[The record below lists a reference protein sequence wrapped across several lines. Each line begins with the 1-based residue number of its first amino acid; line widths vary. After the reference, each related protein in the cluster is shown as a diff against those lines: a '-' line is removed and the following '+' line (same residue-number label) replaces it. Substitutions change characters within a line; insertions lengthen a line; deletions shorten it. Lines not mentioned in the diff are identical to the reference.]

1 LSGVS
6 DTFLFVRV
14 FVLASGSGGNA
25 CVVESGRTRVLVDAG
40 LSAREI
46 ERRME
51 KRGIAAETI
60 AAVFLTHE
68 HNDHACG
75 APVFTARWDCPLYA
89 TTGTAAAI
97 GLEGDLFTP
106 FVRIIPG
113 RDHRIGD
120 LGYRAFST
128 PHDAAESVAYGFE
141 SDGARLVIASDLG
154 RAEDGFVDFLRE
166 ATTLMLEMNHDED
179 MLRDGPYTWPLKRRI
194 SGGLGHLSNAQSA
207 EAIRRSAGSKRRRVV
222 ATHLSRTNNT
232 PELVRAVL
240 GRAIERSGWE
250 VPFEIADQID
260 GLEAFDA

>member
-1 LSGVS
+1 
-6 DTFLFVRV
+6 VRV
-14 FVLASGSGGNA
+14 TVLASGSGGNA

-51 KRGIAAETI
+51 ARSIEPESI

-68 HNDHACG
+68 HNDHSSG
-75 APVFTARWDCPLYA
+75 APVFTARWDCPLFA
-89 TTGTAAAI
+89 TCGTADSI
-97 GLEGDLFTP
+97 GMEGDLFTP
-106 FVRIIPG
+106 FVRVVPG
-113 RDHRIGD
+113 REGRLGD
-120 LGYRAFST
+120 LGFRAFAT
-128 PHDAAESVAYGFE
+128 PHDAVESVAYSFE

-154 RAEDGFVDFLRE
+154 RAEADFVDFLRE
-166 ATTLMLEMNHDED
+166 ATTLLIEMNHDED

-207 EAIRRSAGSKRRRVV
+207 EAIRRSAGPKRRRIV

-240 GRAIERSGWE
+240 ARAIERSGWH
-250 VPFEIADQID
+250 VPFDVAEQIK

>member
-1 LSGVS
+1 
-6 DTFLFVRV
+6 
-14 FVLASGSGGNA
+14 
-25 CVVESGRTRVLVDAG
+25 VDAG

-51 KRGIAAETI
+51 RRGIAAETI

-68 HNDHACG
+68 HNDHASG
-75 APVFTARWDCPLYA
+75 APIFTARWDCPLYA
-89 TTGTAAAI
+89 TAGTAEAI

-106 FVRIIPG
+106 FVRVVPG
-113 RDHRIGD
+113 KDHRIGD
-120 LGYRAFST
+120 LGYRAFAT

-154 RAEDGFVDFLRE
+154 RAEHGFVDFLRE

-194 SGGLGHLSNAQSA
+194 SGGLGHLSNVQSA
-207 EAIRRSAGSKRRRVV
+207 EAIQRSAGPKRRRVV

-240 GRAIERSGWE
+240 GRAIERSGWD
-250 VPFEIADQID
+250 VPFEIAEQID